1 MNPRQK
7 YEKKLKYP
15 HNLPFFLYLC
25 CMFAATIGF
34 FDGVHRGHRCLIDQ
48 LKELAQVRSLDTL
61 VLTMDRHPRQVLQSD
76 YIPQLLTTL
85 EEKCRLLRETGISRL
100 DVLTFDSD
108 MARLSAEEFMREVLK
123 PRSVSLL
130 MMGYDHRFGHGEA
143 VFEDYVRWG
152 EACGIEVVKAH
163 ELPDVHV
170 SSTTVRRLL
179 AEGNIREAQGLLGHP
194 YLLSGTVVEGHRLG
208 HTIGFPTANLA
219 ITPGKVLPREGA
231 YAVRTPYGV
240 GMMDIGTRPTA
251 NNGNDLSVE
260 VHLIDFSGDLY
271 GQTLSLELI
280 GFLRE
285 ERAFP
290 SLEALRAQLEQDR
303 EAALHMAEHGC

>member
-1 MNPRQK
+1 
-7 YEKKLKYP
+7 
-15 HNLPFFLYLC
+15 
-25 CMFAATIGF
+25 MFAATIGF

-48 LKELAQVRSLDTL
+48 LMGLARERRMDTL
-61 VLTMDRHPRQVLQSD
+61 VLTMDCHPRLVLQSD
-76 YIPQLLTTL
+76 YIPRLLTTL

-100 DVLTFDSD
+100 DVLTFDRD

-123 PRSVSLL
+123 PRGVALL
-130 MMGYDHRFGHGEA
+130 LMGYDHRFGHGEA

-152 EACGIEVVKAH
+152 ETCGIEVVKAH
-163 ELPDVHV
+163 ELSDIHV
-170 SSTTVRRLL
+170 SSTTIRRLL
-179 AEGNIREAQGLLGHP
+179 AEGSIREAQELLGHP

-231 YAVRTPYGV
+231 YSVRTPYGV

-251 NNGNDLSVE
+251 NNGSDLSVE

-271 GQTLSLELI
+271 GQTLSLELV

-290 SLEALRAQLEQDR
+290 SLEALKAQLEQDR
-303 EAALHMAEHGC
+303 ESALRMAERADV

>member
-1 MNPRQK
+1 
-7 YEKKLKYP
+7 
-15 HNLPFFLYLC
+15 
-25 CMFAATIGF
+25 MFAATIGF

-48 LKELAQVRSLDTL
+48 LTGLARERRMDTL
-61 VLTMDRHPRQVLQSD
+61 VLTMDCHPRLVLQSD

-123 PRSVSLL
+123 PRDVSLL
-130 MMGYDHRFGHGEA
+130 LMGYDHRFGHGEA

-163 ELPDVHV
+163 ELPDTHV
-170 SSTTVRRLL
+170 SSTTIRRLL
-179 AEGNIREAQGLLGHP
+179 AEGSIREAQELLGHP

-251 NNGNDLSVE
+251 NNGSDLSVE

-271 GQTLSLELI
+271 GQKLSLELA

-290 SLEALRAQLEQDR
+290 SLEALKAQLEQDR
-303 EAALHMAEHGC
+303 ESALRMAERGDV

>member
-1 MNPRQK
+1 
-7 YEKKLKYP
+7 
-15 HNLPFFLYLC
+15 
-25 CMFAATIGF
+25 
-34 FDGVHRGHRCLIDQ
+34 
-48 LKELAQVRSLDTL
+48 
-61 VLTMDRHPRQVLQSD
+61 
-76 YIPQLLTTL
+76 
-85 EEKCRLLRETGISRL
+85 
-100 DVLTFDSD
+100 
-108 MARLSAEEFMREVLK
+108 MREVLK
-123 PRSVSLL
+123 PRDVSLL
-130 MMGYDHRFGHGEA
+130 LMGYDHRFGHGDA

-163 ELPDVHV
+163 ELPDTHV
-170 SSTTVRRLL
+170 SSTTIRRLL
-179 AEGNIREAQGLLGHP
+179 AEGSIREAQELLGHP

-208 HTIGFPTANLA
+208 HTIGFPTANLS

-271 GQTLSLELI
+271 GQKLSLELV

-290 SLEALRAQLEQDR
+290 SLGALKAQLEQDR
-303 EAALHMAEHGC
+303 EAALRMVERE

>member
-1 MNPRQK
+1 
-7 YEKKLKYP
+7 
-15 HNLPFFLYLC
+15 
-25 CMFAATIGF
+25 MFAATIGF
-34 FDGVHRGHRCLIDQ
+34 FDGVHRGHRCLIEQ
-48 LKELAQVRSLDTL
+48 LMTLAGSRHLDTL
-61 VLTMDRHPRQVLQSD
+61 VLTMDRHPRLVLQSD

-100 DVLTFDSD
+100 DVLTFDRD

-123 PRSVSLL
+123 PRGVSLL
-130 MMGYDHRFGHGEA
+130 LMGYDHRFGHGEA

-152 EACGIEVVKAH
+152 EACGIEVVKAR
-163 ELPDVHV
+163 ELSDVHV

-179 AEGNIREAQGLLGHP
+179 AEGNIREAQDLLGHP

-231 YAVRTPYGV
+231 YAVRTPYGA

-271 GQTLSLELI
+271 GQKLSLELV

-290 SLEALRAQLEQDR
+290 SLEALKAQLEQDR
-303 EAALHMAEHGC
+303 ESALRMAEPGC

>member
-1 MNPRQK
+1 
-7 YEKKLKYP
+7 
-15 HNLPFFLYLC
+15 
-25 CMFAATIGF
+25 MFAATIGF
-34 FDGVHRGHRCLIDQ
+34 FDGVHRGHMCLIKQ
-48 LKELAQVRSLDTL
+48 LTELARQRQMDTL
-61 VLTMDRHPRQVLQSD
+61 VLTMDNHPRLVLQSD

-85 EEKCRLLRETGISRL
+85 EEKCRLLRETGITRL
-100 DVLTFDSD
+100 DVLTFDSE

-123 PRSVSLL
+123 PRGVGLL
-130 MMGYDHRFGHGEA
+130 LMGYDHRFGHGEA
-143 VFEDYVRWG
+143 VFEDYVHWG
-152 EACGIEVVKAH
+152 EACGIEVVKAQ
-163 ELPDVHV
+163 ELSDTHV
-170 SSTTVRRLL
+170 SSTTIRRLL
-179 AEGNIREAQGLLGHP
+179 AEGSIREAQELLGHP

-219 ITPGKVLPREGA
+219 IIPGKVLPREGA

-271 GQTLSLELI
+271 GQSLSLELV

-290 SLEALRAQLEQDR
+290 SLEALRVQLEQDR
-303 EAALHMAEHGC
+303 DAALRMAEGE

>member
-1 MNPRQK
+1 
-7 YEKKLKYP
+7 
-15 HNLPFFLYLC
+15 
-25 CMFAATIGF
+25 
-34 FDGVHRGHRCLIDQ
+34 
-48 LKELAQVRSLDTL
+48 
-61 VLTMDRHPRQVLQSD
+61 
-76 YIPQLLTTL
+76 
-85 EEKCRLLRETGISRL
+85 
-100 DVLTFDSD
+100 
-108 MARLSAEEFMREVLK
+108 MREVLK
-123 PRSVSLL
+123 PRGVSLL

-152 EACGIEVVKAH
+152 EACGIEVVRAH

-170 SSTTVRRLL
+170 SSTVVRRLL

-271 GQTLSLELI
+271 GQNLSLELV

-290 SLEALRAQLEQDR
+290 SLEALKAQLEQDR
-303 EAALHMAEHGC
+303 ESALRMAERGDV

>member
-1 MNPRQK
+1 
-7 YEKKLKYP
+7 
-15 HNLPFFLYLC
+15 
-25 CMFAATIGF
+25 MFAATIGF

-48 LKELAQVRSLDTL
+48 LMGLARERRMDTL
-61 VLTMDRHPRQVLQSD
+61 VLTMDCHPRLVLQSD
-76 YIPQLLTTL
+76 YIPRLLTTL

-100 DVLTFDSD
+100 DVLTFDRD

-123 PRSVSLL
+123 PRGVALL
-130 MMGYDHRFGHGEA
+130 LMGYDHRFGHGEA

-163 ELPDVHV
+163 ELSDTHV
-170 SSTTVRRLL
+170 SSTTIRRLL
-179 AEGNIREAQGLLGHP
+179 AEGSIREAQELLGHP

-231 YAVRTPYGV
+231 YSVRTPYGV

-251 NNGNDLSVE
+251 NNGSDLSVE

-271 GQTLSLELI
+271 GQKLSLELV

-290 SLEALRAQLEQDR
+290 SLEALKAQLEQDR
-303 EAALHMAEHGC
+303 ESALRMAERGDV

>member
-1 MNPRQK
+1 
-7 YEKKLKYP
+7 
-15 HNLPFFLYLC
+15 
-25 CMFAATIGF
+25 MFAATIGF

-76 YIPQLLTTL
+76 YIPRLLTTL

-100 DVLTFDSD
+100 DVLTFDRD

-123 PRSVSLL
+123 PRGVSLL

-152 EACGIEVVKAH
+152 EVCGIEVVRAH

-219 ITPGKVLPREGA
+219 IKPGKVLPREGA

-271 GQTLSLELI
+271 GQNLSLELV

-290 SLEALRAQLEQDR
+290 SLEALKAQLEQDR